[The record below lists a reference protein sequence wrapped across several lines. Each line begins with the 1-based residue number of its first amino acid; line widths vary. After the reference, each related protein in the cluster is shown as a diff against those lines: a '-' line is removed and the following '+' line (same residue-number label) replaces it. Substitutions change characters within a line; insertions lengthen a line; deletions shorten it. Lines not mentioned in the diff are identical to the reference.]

1 LHITAIMCDVQHSGM
16 VSPAAGAVKL
26 KALVHNVLIGA
37 TIEWFAWRDAL
48 LRHGW
53 TGQLEEAWNKFHG
66 WFVAVTLAGAILL
79 TVYSLIVYL
88 YRYRAV
94 LKGGG

>member
-1 LHITAIMCDVQHSGM
+1 
-16 VSPAAGAVKL
+16 
-26 KALVHNVLIGA
+26 
-37 TIEWFAWRDAL
+37 L

-53 TGQLEEAWNKFHG
+53 TGRLEEAWNKFHG